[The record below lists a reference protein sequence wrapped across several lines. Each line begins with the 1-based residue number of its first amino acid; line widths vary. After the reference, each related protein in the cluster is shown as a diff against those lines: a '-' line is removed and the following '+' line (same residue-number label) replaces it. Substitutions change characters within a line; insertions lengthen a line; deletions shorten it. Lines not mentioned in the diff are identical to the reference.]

1 MTERAKEITPE
12 VFSEDLGSVLLYAL
26 IKCFPRP
33 TIEVGRGKL
42 NADDSRGLA
51 VEVALDELLEELR
64 ISLSLVT

>member
-1 MTERAKEITPE
+1 MTERTKEITPE
-12 VFSEDLGSVLLYAL
+12 VFSEDLGGVLLYAL